1 VTISNQSI
9 DVIGDMP
16 LLSPENKFSAA
27 NIINPFKS
35 RSKLSLH
42 QNINSEYYPPKL
54 KEVGEEH
61 KKNF

>member
-1 VTISNQSI
+1 
-9 DVIGDMP
+9 MP